1 MKPTRRTL
9 LSAAGTGL
17 LAALAGCGGGGIGGG
32 GGDGGSGPS
41 TPVEGGDNKGLV
53 TPTPTPDPVPNLA
66 FDGLEFGERDGALLV
81 TVTVVNDGDDTGSG
95 SFEVVIR
102 VGDQEFTRTR
112 SVSLGVDEEQTF
124 DFVFEETTR
133 SELQQDGSIDVNWQ
147 S

>member
-1 MKPTRRTL
+1 MKRTRRKL
-9 LSAAGTGL
+9 LAAGGAGL
-17 LAALAGCGGGGIGGG
+17 LAALAGCGGGGIGG

-53 TPTPTPDPVPNLA
+53 TPTPTPDPTPNLT
-66 FDGLEFGERDGALLV
+66 FDGLELGERDGSLLV

-95 SFEVVIR
+95 TFEVIIA
-102 VGDQEFTRTR
+102 VGDQEFTRTK
-112 SVSLGVDEEQTF
+112 SVSLAVGEDQTF

-133 SELQQDGSIDVNWQ
+133 EELTQNGSVDVNWQ